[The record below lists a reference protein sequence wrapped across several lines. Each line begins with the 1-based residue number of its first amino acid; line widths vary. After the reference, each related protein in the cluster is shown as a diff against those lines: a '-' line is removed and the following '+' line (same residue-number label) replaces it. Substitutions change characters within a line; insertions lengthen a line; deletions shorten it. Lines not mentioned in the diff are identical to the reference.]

1 MVGGVVRA
9 PISLNN
15 AYGNIWFY
23 SQHLVQIMQS
33 VFVIDALIRR
43 RERRARGGRSHT
55 YRGGAVMAKIF
66 ISAFADEYSSEVSGQ
81 LDALSILGFDR
92 IEPRFIGEKNIADL
106 TDSEAL
112 ELKARLDDA
121 GVCAYAIGSPLGKI
135 SLNDDYGAHLER
147 AERVF
152 KIANILGAKNIRM
165 FSFYLPEGR
174 TRAECREEV
183 IARLTAMLDLADR
196 YGVTLCHE
204 NEAKIYGETPEM
216 CLDLLEALGG
226 RLRCVFD
233 MGNFVLDGC
242 EPYPHGYELLCDYI
256 EYFHIKDS
264 LPEGAIVPPGLGKA
278 HIAEILAAHAARGR
292 DFTVTLEPHL
302 ELFSGLNSLTDSKFE
317 KPYKFETKEQAFL
330 EAGERLKAIIEK
342 I

>member
-1 MVGGVVRA
+1 M
-9 PISLNN
+9 N
-15 AYGNIWFY
+15 
-23 SQHLVQIMQS
+23 
-33 VFVIDALIRR
+33 
-43 RERRARGGRSHT
+43 
-55 YRGGAVMAKIF
+55 KII
-66 ISAFADEYSSEVSGQ
+66 ISAFADEYSSEVPQQ
-81 LDALSILGFDR
+81 LEALSALGIKH
-92 IEPRFIGEKNIADL
+92 IEPRFIGDRNIADL
-106 TDSEAL
+106 SDGEAR
-112 ELKARLDDA
+112 ELKAQFDA
-121 GVCAYAIGSPLGKI
+121 HGVCVSAIGSPLGKI
-135 SLNDDYGAHLER
+135 SLNDDFDAHLEQ

-174 TRAECREEV
+174 TRAECRDEV
-183 IARLTAMLDLADR
+183 IAKLTAMLDLADK

-204 NEAKIYGETPEM
+204 NEARIYGETPEM

-264 LPEGAIVPPGLGKA
+264 LPERAIVPPGLGKA

-292 DFTVTLEPHL
+292 EFTVTLEPHL
-302 ELFSGLNSLTDSKFE
+302 ELFSGLNSLTGSKFE
-317 KPYKFETKEQAFL
+317 NPYKFETKEQAFL